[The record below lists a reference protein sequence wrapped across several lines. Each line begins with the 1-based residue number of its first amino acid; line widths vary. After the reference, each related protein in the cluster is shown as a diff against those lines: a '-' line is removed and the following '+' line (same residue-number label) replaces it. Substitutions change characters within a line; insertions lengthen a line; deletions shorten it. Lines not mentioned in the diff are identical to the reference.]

1 MGDARGHFEEEEDA
15 ESETVDDRKLLSR
28 YGIWLMVEL
37 CKVKDDISVVCLLI
51 QRLYGIVFE

>member
-37 CKVKDDISVVCLLI
+37 CKVKDDISVVCC
-51 QRLYGIVFE
+51 